1 MRGFGAMMSFDVK
14 GGFETGKMLMDH
26 VEIISLST
34 SPGNLDSLIQHS
46 ASLNEDKRW
55 RLTLFSPN

>member
-1 MRGFGAMMSFDVK
+1 MKSFDVK

-26 VEIISLST
+26 VEMISLST